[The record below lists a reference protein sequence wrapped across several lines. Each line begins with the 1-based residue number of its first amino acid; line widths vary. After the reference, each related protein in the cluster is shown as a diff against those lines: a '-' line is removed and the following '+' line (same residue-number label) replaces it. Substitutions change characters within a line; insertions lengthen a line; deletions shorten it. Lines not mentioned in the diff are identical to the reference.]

1 MNKQT
6 ITVSHI
12 FIALLHFICLA
23 SCQNSGRLYSHPT
36 AKQPHATMEC
46 TKAIV
51 TPANLPSV
59 RIVEINGK
67 PPAPVSV
74 GFMQKAYSFYIHP
87 GDVHLFVEGNTGL
100 GVTATAH
107 LDFKAREGGVYR
119 LDQAIGMTEIA
130 FMITESGKRI
140 ASTSGSKT
148 VSGSQQNNST
158 PMFIPIVVR

>member
-1 MNKQT
+1 MG
-6 ITVSHI
+6 SRI
-12 FIALLHFICLA
+12 FVALLCLICLA
-23 SCQNSGRLYSHPT
+23 SCQNSGRLYSHPS
-36 AKQPHATMEC
+36 AKQPHAILEC
-46 TKAIV
+46 GKSIV
-51 TPANLPSV
+51 TPSNLPSV

-74 GFMQKAYSFYIHP
+74 GFMQKAYSLRISP

-107 LDFKAREGGVYR
+107 LDFKAREGGFYR

-140 ASTSGSKT
+140 ASASGSKT
-148 VSGSQQNNST
+148 VSASQQNNST